1 MKKIVNASLISL
13 VIFSIA
19 CSSSPDVMDTAIDKQ
34 KEIDAQYQQ
43 AQAESKAKTDADAK
57 ADAVAKA
64 DADTKA
70 DAEAK
75 AKAEAEAKTK
85 ADADAKAKANADAKA
100 KADADAKAKSDA
112 DAKAKADADAKAKA
126 DADAKAEETKK
137 ESEITLEA
145 KLDKKPEAKA
155 KPFPLDIPFNL
166 DFTPSDKYTKFP
178 NSIQDIFQNSLK
190 TNYASATQKSGVSAA
205 VFNGTKLWT
214 GAEGIA
220 SSNEKMTPT
229 TPMII
234 RSTSKTILGAL
245 MISQIDK
252 GLYSLDDTIESLLV
266 DHPDYNLINIPNVN
280 TKVTVKQLL
289 TMTSGISDWSKP
301 ADLTNRMKIMADQNW
316 KPANNLQY
324 ITKKFTAPGT
334 YNYSYA
340 NSIILGLIATH
351 IEGKH
356 LNNIYQE
363 QFFKPLGITA
373 GLLPE
378 IAIPKQTAIPY
389 DDLSLY
395 MGGTGFGALNTGFM
409 AQFYGLD
416 PKISW
421 AGAGIVSTPE
431 NIARWGYELYSSSGS
446 AVSNSVRD
454 KLIKGMTIKTTQ
466 GFTDLGM
473 DTYGYYMGKGEVAL
487 PNGTLIKIYTHPG
500 GGGGR
505 TSWLYYSPELDVS
518 ISLLANSQML
528 HNPGSCG
535 HRGYKF
541 ITIGE
546 CIAGNIFN
554 TLKENN

>member
-1 MKKIVNASLISL
+1 MKKILNASLISL
-13 VIFSIA
+13 AIFSIA
-19 CSSSPDVMDTAIDKQ
+19 CSSSSDVKDSAIDKQ
-34 KEIDAQYQQ
+34 KEMDTQYQQ
-43 AQAESKAKTDADAK
+43 TQT
-57 ADAVAKA
+57 
-64 DADTKA
+64 
-70 DAEAK
+70 EAK
-75 AKAEAEAKTK
+75 S
-85 ADADAKAKANADAKA
+85 DADAKA
-100 KADADAKAKSDA
+100 KADADTKAKAKADAKAKVEADAKAKAEA

-126 DADAKAEETKK
+126 EADAKAKSDADAKAKSDADPKAKAEELKK
-137 ESEITLEA
+137 EDE
-145 KLDKKPEAKA
+145 KPESKEKPKAKA
-155 KPFPLDIPFNL
+155 NTFPLDIPFNL
-166 DFTPSDKYTKFP
+166 DFTPSDKYTKFS

-252 GLYSLDDTIESLLV
+252 GLYSLDDTIESLLA

-301 ADLTNRMKIMADQNW
+301 SDLTNRMKIMADQNW